1 VGRARDHP
9 MAIHRNSIGRRPT
22 VGATVG
28 ATAGGEVGRLRQ
40 LEACRRRRHRRHTT
54 LTHDAARPAI
64 GPPRPFG
71 IGPPLSVRPF
81 GIGPPLSVRPFGMS
95 AATGATGATA
105 GVAARAATGV
115 AGTTGGSLM
124 HPGRAVGSVVKA
136 HLAQPSAVRS

>member
-1 VGRARDHP
+1 

-28 ATAGGEVGRLRQ
+28 ATAGGAVGRLRQ

-64 GPPRPFG
+64 GPPC
-71 IGPPLSVRPF
+71 
-81 GIGPPLSVRPFGMS
+81 PFGMS

>member
-1 VGRARDHP
+1 

-28 ATAGGEVGRLRQ
+28 ATAGGEVGRRRQ

-81 GIGPPLSVRPFGMS
+81 GMS

-115 AGTTGGSLM
+115 VGTTGGSLM

>member
-1 VGRARDHP
+1 MAAVGRARDHP

-64 GPPRPFG
+64 GPPKFG
-71 IGPPLSVRPF
+71 MSAATGAT
-81 GIGPPLSVRPFGMS
+81 GATGMS

>member
-1 VGRARDHP
+1 MAAVGRARDLR

-40 LEACRRRRHRRHTT
+40 LEACRRRRHRRPTT
-54 LTHDAARPAI
+54 LTHDAARPAS
-64 GPPRPFG
+64 GPP
-71 IGPPLSVRPF
+71 
-81 GIGPPLSVRPFGMS
+81 RPFGMS

-115 AGTTGGSLM
+115 VGTTGGSLM

>member
-1 VGRARDHP
+1 

-28 ATAGGEVGRLRQ
+28 ATAGGEEGRLRQ
-40 LEACRRRRHRRHTT
+40 LEACRRRRLRRHST
-54 LTHDAARPAI
+54 LTPDAARPAI
-64 GPPRPFG
+64 GPPRDFG
-71 IGPPLSVRPF
+71 MSAGT
-81 GIGPPLSVRPFGMS
+81 GATGATGMS

-115 AGTTGGSLM
+115 VGTTGGSLM

>member
-1 VGRARDHP
+1 MAAVGRARDHP

-64 GPPRPFG
+64 G
-71 IGPPLSVRPF
+71 
-81 GIGPPLSVRPFGMS
+81 MS

>member
-1 VGRARDHP
+1 MAAVGRARDHR

-71 IGPPLSVRPF
+71 
-81 GIGPPLSVRPFGMS
+81 MS

>member
-1 VGRARDHP
+1 

-28 ATAGGEVGRLRQ
+28 AMVGGEVGRLRQ
-40 LEACRRRRHRRHTT
+40 LEACRRRHRRHTT
-54 LTHDAARPAI
+54 LTHDAARPAS
-64 GPPRPFG
+64 GPH
-71 IGPPLSVRPF
+71 
-81 GIGPPLSVRPFGMS
+81 RPFGMS

-115 AGTTGGSLM
+115 VGTTGGSLM